1 MNYNESVG
9 LGQIGSS
16 RQEVFCKKDAIK
28 NFAREAPEAESLFQ
42 IYLQNKGLQLY

>member
-16 RQEVFCKKDAIK
+16 RQELFCKKDAIK
-28 NFAREAPEAESLFQ
+28 NFAREAPAESLFQ
-42 IYLQNKGLQLY
+42 IYLQSKGLQLY